1 MLIYS
6 KHINRSTSLFKAAAV
21 LGGRC
26 MGALRTVGPHRAV
39 CCLVHTSSWD
49 SFVKTCSLKIL
60 TSRSEHPRE
69 GVVRYYLMATT
80 FYTIVWSARLS
91 LLFSLIRVDPHAKRR
106 KSLFFV
112 ASVYIGLYILL
123 TGQLFWICA
132 PQQTWKTAVV
142 PQCPIGFPVAVL
154 QLITD
159 LLADGTLLIV
169 PMFLFSIISDG
180 SLRYRLMVIF
190 STCII
195 TTVVSLVHT
204 IYVLTTGGIKVEIA
218 ALVEDCVSL
227 VVCNIPVISSALLRS
242 REDKSRQPGT
252 NLLSSIAFRSDGQD
266 SDSLYV
272 DIY

>member
-1 MLIYS
+1 MTRTLTEIEVVMLVCSSIA
-6 KHINRSTSLFKAAAV
+6 STSTVARLFLRRRRFWVDDAWALFALLV
-21 LGGRC
+21 LIVQFV
-26 MGALRTVGPHRAV
+26 ALFIHPQ
-39 CCLVHTSSWD
+39 
-49 SFVKTCSLKIL
+49 
-60 TSRSEHPRE
+60 HPRE